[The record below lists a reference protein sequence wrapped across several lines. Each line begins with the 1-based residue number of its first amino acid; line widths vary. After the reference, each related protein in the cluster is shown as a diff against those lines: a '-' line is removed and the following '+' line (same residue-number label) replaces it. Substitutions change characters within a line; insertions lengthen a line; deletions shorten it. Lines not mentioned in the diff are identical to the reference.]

1 MSNNTAVIFGATS
14 EAGVELARLLSNDG
28 YKVICMV
35 RDVSNTTP
43 LEALGVEMRS
53 ADARHSDQV
62 ATALAG
68 VGAESIFVS
77 FIGGRD
83 DSDRVDDSIG
93 NINAIDTAKTEQ
105 ALRFI
110 LITSVGCGDT
120 MEVISEEVR
129 PEYTYILGEKD
140 KAEKYLRGCGLPWTI
155 LRPGGLSIP
164 KPLGHPI
171 LVEDHM
177 VMGNIHRLD
186 LARIVHDVI
195 KSDATIGKVYTTI
208 DSTDCRHVKG
218 GDIVPV
224 TI

>member
-1 MSNNTAVIFGATS
+1 MAHDTVVIFGATS
-14 EAGVELARLLSNDG
+14 EGGVELARLLNDDG
-28 YKVICMV
+28 YNVICMV
-35 RDVSNTTP
+35 RDVSDTTP
-43 LEALGVEMRS
+43 LEELGVEMRF
-53 ADARHSDQV
+53 ADARRADQV
-62 ATALAG
+62 ANALRG
-68 VGAESIFVS
+68 IGNDSIFVS
-77 FIGGRD
+77 LIGGRD
-83 DSDRVDDSIG
+83 DSDRLDDSIG

-105 ALRFI
+105 ASRFI

-120 MEVISEEVR
+120 MEVISEDVR

-140 KAEKYLRGCGLPWTI
+140 KAEKYLRACGLPWTI

-195 KSDATIGKVYTTI
+195 KSDATIGKIYTTI
-208 DSTDCRHVKG
+208 DANDCRHVGG
-218 GDIVPV
+218 GDIVPI